1 MRIVKKAN
9 KKSVKASCVT
19 RKPLKGVKAD
29 EEVEETEV
37 APEAPEAPEA
47 EVAPEATEL
56 LFETEDVAQL
66 LAEVTDEDVTV
77 DVDDDTDE
85 IVFTV
90 ADEEYTVAPDGE
102 EELLEASTR
111 IMGKKR
117 VSAASKLRKR
127 PVRRR

>member
-19 RKPLKGVKAD
+19 RKPLKAVKAD
-29 EEVEETEV
+29 EEVEETP
-37 APEAPEAPEA
+37 APEETPDT

-77 DVDDDTDE
+77 DIDDDTDE

-127 PVRRR
+127 PMRRR

>member
-19 RKPLKGVKAD
+19 RKPLKAVKAD
-29 EEVEETEV
+29 EQVEDV
-37 APEAPEAPEA
+37 EAPEDPEALEA

-127 PVRRR
+127 PMRRR

>member
-19 RKPLKGVKAD
+19 RKPSKAVKAD

-37 APEAPEAPEA
+37 APEAPEA

-77 DVDDDTDE
+77 DIDDDTDE

-117 VSAASKLRKR
+117 VNAASKLRKR
-127 PVRRR
+127 PMRRR

>member
-19 RKPLKGVKAD
+19 RKPLKAVKAD
-29 EEVEETEV
+29 EQVEDVE

-111 IMGKKR
+111 IMGKKH

-127 PVRRR
+127 PMRRR

>member
-19 RKPLKGVKAD
+19 RKPLKAVKAD
-29 EEVEETEV
+29 GQVEDVE

-66 LAEVTDEDVTV
+66 LTEVTDEDVTV

-127 PVRRR
+127 PMRRR

>member
-19 RKPLKGVKAD
+19 RKPLKAVKAD
-29 EEVEETEV
+29 EEVEET
-37 APEAPEAPEA
+37 APETPEA

>member
-19 RKPLKGVKAD
+19 RKPLKAVKAD
-29 EEVEETEV
+29 EEVEET
-37 APEAPEAPEA
+37 APEAPEA

>member
-19 RKPLKGVKAD
+19 RKPLKAVKA
-29 EEVEETEV
+29 EEEIEETE
-37 APEAPEAPEA
+37 APET

-127 PVRRR
+127 PMRRR

>member
-19 RKPLKGVKAD
+19 RKPLKAVKAD
-29 EEVEETEV
+29 EEIEET
-37 APEAPEAPEA
+37 EAPEAPEA

>member
-19 RKPLKGVKAD
+19 RKPLKAVKAD
-29 EEVEETEV
+29 EEVKEVEET
-37 APEAPEAPEA
+37 EAPEA

>member
-19 RKPLKGVKAD
+19 RKPLKAVKAD

-37 APEAPEAPEA
+37 APEAPEA

>member
-19 RKPLKGVKAD
+19 RKPLKAVKA
-29 EEVEETEV
+29 EKEIEETE
-37 APEAPEAPEA
+37 APET

-117 VSAASKLRKR
+117 VNADSKLRNR
-127 PVRRR
+127 RMRRR

>member
-1 MRIVKKAN
+1 MHIVKKAN

-19 RKPLKGVKAD
+19 RKPLKAVKAD
-29 EEVEETEV
+29 EEIEEVEET
-37 APEAPEAPEA
+37 APEAPEA

>member
-19 RKPLKGVKAD
+19 RKPLKAVKAD
-29 EEVEETEV
+29 EEVEETPV
-37 APEAPEAPEA
+37 PEETPDT

-127 PVRRR
+127 AVRRR

>member
-19 RKPLKGVKAD
+19 RKPLKAVKAD
-29 EEVEETEV
+29 EEVEET

-66 LAEVTDEDVTV
+66 LAEVTDD
-77 DVDDDTDE
+77 DDDTDE

-127 PVRRR
+127 PMRRR

>member
-19 RKPLKGVKAD
+19 RKPSKAVKA
-29 EEVEETEV
+29 EEEIEETG
-37 APEAPEAPEA
+37 APET

-77 DVDDDTDE
+77 DVDDDTEE

-117 VSAASKLRKR
+117 VSAASKLRNR
-127 PVRRR
+127 RMRRR

>member
-19 RKPLKGVKAD
+19 RKPLKAVKAD
-29 EEVEETEV
+29 EQVEDVE
-37 APEAPEAPEA
+37 APEDPEAPEA

-127 PVRRR
+127 PMRRR

>member
-19 RKPLKGVKAD
+19 RKPLKAVKAD
-29 EEVEETEV
+29 EEVEEIKETT
-37 APEAPEAPEA
+37 PEA

-127 PVRRR
+127 PMRRC

>member
-19 RKPLKGVKAD
+19 RKPLKAVKAD
-29 EEVEETEV
+29 EEVEEAPV
-37 APEAPEAPEA
+37 APEDPEAPET

>member
-19 RKPLKGVKAD
+19 RKPSKTVKA
-29 EEVEETEV
+29 EEEIEETE
-37 APEAPEAPEA
+37 APET

-111 IMGKKR
+111 IMRKKR
-117 VSAASKLRKR
+117 VNAASKLRNR
-127 PVRRR
+127 RMRRR

>member
-19 RKPLKGVKAD
+19 RKPLKAIKAD
-29 EEVEETEV
+29 EEVEDV
-37 APEAPEAPEA
+37 EAPEAPEA

-117 VSAASKLRKR
+117 VSAASKLRKL
-127 PVRRR
+127 PMRRR

>member
-19 RKPLKGVKAD
+19 RKPLKAVKAD
-29 EEVEETEV
+29 EQVEDVE

-127 PVRRR
+127 PMRRR

>member
-29 EEVEETEV
+29 EEVEKTPET
-37 APEAPEAPEA
+37 

>member
-19 RKPLKGVKAD
+19 RKPLKAVKA
-29 EEVEETEV
+29 EEEIEETE
-37 APEAPEAPEA
+37 APET

-117 VSAASKLRKR
+117 VSAASKLRNR
-127 PVRRR
+127 RMRRR

>member
-19 RKPLKGVKAD
+19 RKPLKAVKAD
-29 EEVEETEV
+29 EEVEEV
-37 APEAPEAPEA
+37 KAPEAPEA

-90 ADEEYTVAPDGE
+90 ADEEYTVTPDGE

-127 PVRRR
+127 SMRNR

>member
-19 RKPLKGVKAD
+19 RKPLKAVKAD
-29 EEVEETEV
+29 EQVEDV
-37 APEAPEAPEA
+37 KAPEDPEAPEA

-127 PVRRR
+127 PMRRR

>member
-9 KKSVKASCVT
+9 KKSVKACCVT
-19 RKPLKGVKAD
+19 RKPLKAVKA
-29 EEVEETEV
+29 EEEIEETE
-37 APEAPEAPEA
+37 APET

-117 VSAASKLRKR
+117 VSAASKLRNR
-127 PVRRR
+127 RMRRR

>member
-1 MRIVKKAN
+1 MRIVKKAG
-9 KKSVKASCVT
+9 SMPVKASRVVKN
-19 RKPLKGVKAD
+19 RRAVKAD
-29 EEVEETEV
+29 EEIIEKPAEGVVEDV
-37 APEAPEAPEA
+37 PEA

-90 ADEEYTVAPDGE
+90 ADEEYTVAPDGDE
-102 EELLEASTR
+102 EMLEASTR
-111 IMGKKR
+111 VLRKNK
-117 VSAASKLRKR
+117 VQASTKLRKR
-127 PVRRR
+127 VVRRR

>member
-1 MRIVKKAN
+1 MHIVKKAN

-19 RKPLKGVKAD
+19 RKPLKAVKAD
-29 EEVEETEV
+29 EEVEETE

-127 PVRRR
+127 PMRRR

>member
-19 RKPLKGVKAD
+19 RKPLKAVKAD
-29 EEVEETEV
+29 EEVEETKV
-37 APEAPEAPEA
+37 APEAPEA

>member
-19 RKPLKGVKAD
+19 RKPLKAVKAD
-29 EEVEETEV
+29 EEIEETEV
-37 APEAPEAPEA
+37 APEAPEA

-127 PVRRR
+127 PMRRR

>member
-19 RKPLKGVKAD
+19 RKPLKAVKAD

-37 APEAPEAPEA
+37 APEAPEA

-127 PVRRR
+127 PMRRR

>member
-1 MRIVKKAN
+1 MRIVKKAGS
-9 KKSVKASCVT
+9 KPVKASQIVKN
-19 RKPLKGVKAD
+19 RRAVKAD
-29 EEVEETEV
+29 EEIIEKPAEGVVEDV
-37 APEAPEAPEA
+37 PEA

-90 ADEEYTVAPDGE
+90 ADEEYTVAPDGDE
-102 EELLEASTR
+102 EMLEASTR
-111 IMGKKR
+111 VLRKNK
-117 VSAASKLRKR
+117 VQASTKLRKR
-127 PVRRR
+127 VVRRR

>member
-19 RKPLKGVKAD
+19 RKPLKAVKAD
-29 EEVEETEV
+29 EEVEEIKET
-37 APEAPEAPEA
+37 APEA

-127 PVRRR
+127 PMRRR

>member
-19 RKPLKGVKAD
+19 RKPLKAVKAD
-29 EEVEETEV
+29 EGVEETPV
-37 APEAPEAPEA
+37 PEETPDT

-77 DVDDDTDE
+77 GVDDDTDE

-127 PVRRR
+127 AVRRR

>member
-19 RKPLKGVKAD
+19 RKPLKAVKAD

-37 APEAPEAPEA
+37 APEAPDT

-117 VSAASKLRKR
+117 VNAASKLRKR
-127 PVRRR
+127 PMRRR